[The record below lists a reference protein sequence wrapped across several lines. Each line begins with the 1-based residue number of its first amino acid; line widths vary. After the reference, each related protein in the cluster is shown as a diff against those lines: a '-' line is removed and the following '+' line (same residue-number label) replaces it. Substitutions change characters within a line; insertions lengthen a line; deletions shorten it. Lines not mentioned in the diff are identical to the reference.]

1 MVSAIEYLINLAVD
15 GVNGVVEAIN
25 GLSQYVGITLP
36 RAHTVSIRRFVPKYE
51 QGTNYVP
58 NDGLAYLHQGEAVVP
73 KKYNTPYQ
81 TGMSDEEKIYMRQMI
96 EIMRALDSTM
106 KEGISVNGQFV
117 QKGSDLVAVVN
128 RTNSQTGA
136 NLISNVSYAR

>member
-1 MVSAIEYLINLAVD
+1 
-15 GVNGVVEAIN
+15 
-25 GLSQYVGITLP
+25 
-36 RAHTVSIRRFVPKYE
+36 
-51 QGTNYVP
+51 
-58 NDGLAYLHQGEAVVP
+58 
-73 KKYNTPYQ
+73 
-81 TGMSDEEKIYMRQMI
+81 MRQMI